1 MWPETPRNTEMSVR
15 SSILVSTEIR
25 RDQKSSTYFF
35 YKFKCC
41 CVLSICKYVCGS
53 SLSPL
58 IQVILGNTGA
68 GLLFV
73 RLCWGS
79 DILENGP
86 ARVRAERTQPVLE
99 FCYYVAPGPAS
110 PGLGTSGPGPPR
122 NLQPVTEL
130 RPDLDTAGAARGTGN
145 RL

>member
-1 MWPETPRNTEMSVR
+1 MSVL

-41 CVLSICKYVCGS
+41 CVLSICKYVCCS

-68 GLLFV
+68 CCLSGCVEAQISLRMARPESEQSGHNPSWNFVVMLLLV
-73 RLCWGS
+73 PPSLAW
-79 DILENGP
+79 
-86 ARVRAERTQPVLE
+86 
-99 FCYYVAPGPAS
+99 PGH
-110 PGLGTSGPGPPR
+110 PGPPR